1 MRRRDFITAL
11 GGAAAT
17 AAWPLAARAQQ
28 AAKPLQV
35 GFLYPGPQAAA
46 VPRMAAY
53 LSGLQ
58 AGGFRAEESTLIPR
72 VTAGNSALLAPMATE
87 LVASNVNLIMAV
99 GPAAVRAAQAATSA
113 IPIVANDLES
123 DPVSSGFVASTARP
137 GGNITGMFLDFPDF
151 SKKWLEALKEGV
163 PQLSN
168 VAVLWDPATGPTQR
182 NAIDAAAG
190 ALGLSLAIV
199 EIRERVDFETAFQ
212 SATQQHVGGAVILSS
227 PLVGANTKLL
237 AELAGKYRLPAVAL
251 VIRRWR
257 CLLSMIL
264 AGALS
269 LATLA
274 LLISFGD
281 QIHFQIMRQHYLSEI
296 AQSNGAN
303 QRYWE
308 WRGGLGWDE
317 GVVFDRSDLALS
329 KDDQQND
336 CKISNRPVAQHFYV
350 QFVNCQ

>member
-1 MRRRDFITAL
+1 MRRRDFITTL

-28 AAKPLQV
+28 AAKALQV

-72 VTAGNSALLAPMATE
+72 VTAGNSTLLAPMATE

-99 GPAAVRAAQAATSA
+99 GPAAVRAAQAATST

-182 NAIDAAAG
+182 NAIDAAAR

-199 EIRERVDFETAFQ
+199 EIRERADFETAFQ

-237 AELAGKYRLPAVAL
+237 AELAGKYSLPAV
-251 VIRRWR
+251 
-257 CLLSMIL
+257 
-264 AGALS
+264 
-269 LATLA
+269 TLFPDFA
-274 LLISFGD
+274 
-281 QIHFQIMRQHYLSEI
+281 R
-296 AQSNGAN
+296 A
-303 QRYWE
+303 
-308 WRGGLGWDE
+308 GGLMAYGPDLLGMFKQIGIMSAKILRGAKPGELPIESPSKFEFVLNLKTAHLLGLTMPTSILLRADE
-317 GVVFDRSDLALS
+317 V
-329 KDDQQND
+329 
-336 CKISNRPVAQHFYV
+336 IE
-350 QFVNCQ
+350 

>member
-1 MRRRDFITAL
+1 MRRRDFITTL

-28 AAKPLQV
+28 AAKALQV

-99 GPAAVRAAQAATSA
+99 GPAAVRAAQAATST

-182 NAIDAAAG
+182 NAIDAAAR

-199 EIRERVDFETAFQ
+199 EIRERADFETAFQ

-237 AELAGKYRLPAVAL
+237 AELAGKYSLPAV
-251 VIRRWR
+251 
-257 CLLSMIL
+257 
-264 AGALS
+264 
-269 LATLA
+269 TLFPDFA
-274 LLISFGD
+274 
-281 QIHFQIMRQHYLSEI
+281 R
-296 AQSNGAN
+296 A
-303 QRYWE
+303 
-308 WRGGLGWDE
+308 GGLMAYGPDLLGMFKQIGIMSAKILRGAKPGELPIESPSKFEFVLNLKTAHLLGLTMPTSILLRADE
-317 GVVFDRSDLALS
+317 V
-329 KDDQQND
+329 
-336 CKISNRPVAQHFYV
+336 IE
-350 QFVNCQ
+350 

>member
-1 MRRRDFITAL
+1 MTAL

-28 AAKPLQV
+28 AAKTLQV

-58 AGGFRAEESTLIPR
+58 AGGFRAEDITLIPR

-87 LVASNVNLIMAV
+87 LVASNVSLIMAS

-113 IPIVANDLES
+113 IPIVAIDLES
-123 DPVSSGFVASTARP
+123 DPVSSGFVASNARP

-182 NAIDAAAG
+182 NAVDAAAM
-190 ALGLSLAIV
+190 ALGLSMAIV

-212 SATQQHVGGAVILSS
+212 SATQQHAGGAVILSS

-237 AELAGKYRLPAVAL
+237 AELAGKYRLPAV
-251 VIRRWR
+251 
-257 CLLSMIL
+257 
-264 AGALS
+264 
-269 LATLA
+269 TLFTDFA
-274 LLISFGD
+274 
-281 QIHFQIMRQHYLSEI
+281 R
-296 AQSNGAN
+296 A
-303 QRYWE
+303 
-308 WRGGLGWDE
+308 GGLMAYGPDLLGIFKQIGIMSAKILRGAKPGELPIESPSKFEFVLNLKTAHLLGLTMATSILLRADE
-317 GVVFDRSDLALS
+317 V
-329 KDDQQND
+329 
-336 CKISNRPVAQHFYV
+336 IE
-350 QFVNCQ
+350 